1 MPMPNSN
8 VYTDIV
14 GTGLTLIESE
24 DGGAFLIDTCNR
36 ALAEKHCWGL
46 HEHGYADARWR
57 EKKADGGAM
66 RHVYLHRLICET
78 NAARPHVDHVNRM
91 NWDCRHENLR
101 ACTRGQNLRNQ
112 KVRVDNTSGAKGV
125 RLHRQTGK
133 FQGQVTVD
141 GEVHYL
147 GLCVTVAEADAR
159 ARSAREKLHQEFARH
174 E

>member
-36 ALAEKHCWGL
+36 ALAEGHCWGL

-57 EKKADGGAM
+57 EGKEQGGKM
-66 RHVYLHRLICET
+66 RHVYLHRLIC
-78 NAARPHVDHVNRM
+78 RPTADRPDVDHKNRS
-91 NWDCRHENLR
+91 NWDCREENLR
-101 ACTRGQNLRNQ
+101 ACTVSQNQCNQ
-112 KVRVDNTSGAKGV
+112 KIRSDNASGAKGV
-125 RLHRQTGK
+125 GLHRATGK
-133 FQGQVTVD
+133 FRARVKIRGV
-141 GEVHYL
+141 ERHL
-147 GLCVTVAEADAR
+147 GLFVTLAEADATVR
-159 ARSAREKLHQEFARH
+159 AARKEFHQEFARH